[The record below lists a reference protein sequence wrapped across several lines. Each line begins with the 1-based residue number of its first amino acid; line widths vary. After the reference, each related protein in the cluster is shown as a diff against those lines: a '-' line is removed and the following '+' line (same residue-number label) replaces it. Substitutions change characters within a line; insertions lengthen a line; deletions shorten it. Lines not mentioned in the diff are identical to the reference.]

1 MNYYSADKSIIYF
14 TSGTLFDEAGDP
26 IGSYSLNGNLP
37 DFAIIGQKVEITGYG
52 IMEID
57 DVIYLDSIGRKAI
70 VVNAVFQETA
80 PTQYI
85 IKSQYNILNYN
96 IFDFDIIWGIYSEGV
111 YDILITFEDDDFD
124 TKYYLSENINAKDV
138 HENTV
143 AIRAFN
149 TNNRDI
155 FYKYDIT
162 HFFRVPVLSINT
174 LIKDDVE
181 NNITDTSVDLVRST
195 VNEGNIFLFD
205 EMVREHLI
213 KLSIALSSEYVFI
226 DGEGYTKSDSFA
238 FEQIE
243 NTNLQT
249 MTAQMLKNGLN
260 YNNLNE
266 YETGIDFG
274 EDQIEI
280 PNLLN
285 SPTNFIKF

>member
-1 MNYYSADKSIIYF
+1 
-14 TSGTLFDEAGDP
+14 
-26 IGSYSLNGNLP
+26 
-37 DFAIIGQKVEITGYG
+37 
-52 IMEID
+52 
-57 DVIYLDSIGRKAI
+57 
-70 VVNAVFQETA
+70 
-80 PTQYI
+80 
-85 IKSQYNILNYN
+85 
-96 IFDFDIIWGIYSEGV
+96 
-111 YDILITFEDDDFD
+111 
-124 TKYYLSENINAKDV
+124 
-138 HENTV
+138 
-143 AIRAFN
+143 
-149 TNNRDI
+149 
-155 FYKYDIT
+155 
-162 HFFRVPVLSINT
+162 
-174 LIKDDVE
+174 
-181 NNITDTSVDLVRST
+181 
-195 VNEGNIFLFD
+195 
-205 EMVREHLI
+205 MVREHLI